1 MRAEGDKIIFE
12 SCKEIESI
20 QIALEEYLK
29 ARENKDV
36 KRLNDLLDV
45 MHLNW

>member
-1 MRAEGDKIIFE
+1 MRVEGDRIIFE
-12 SCKEIESI
+12 SRREIESI

-29 ARENKDV
+29 ASENKDV